1 MHEGDGMQRL
11 RVAGL
16 PASEEQ
22 KKLLEQATLL
32 LRYRMLLEK
41 RLHLHRV
48 ALGEEAAVPPLLE
61 PPAPSE
67 KGL

>member
-16 PASEEQ
+16 PTSEEQ

-48 ALGEEAAVPPLLE
+48 ALGEEPALPPILE
-61 PPAPSE
+61 PGKPSE
-67 KGL
+67 KRL